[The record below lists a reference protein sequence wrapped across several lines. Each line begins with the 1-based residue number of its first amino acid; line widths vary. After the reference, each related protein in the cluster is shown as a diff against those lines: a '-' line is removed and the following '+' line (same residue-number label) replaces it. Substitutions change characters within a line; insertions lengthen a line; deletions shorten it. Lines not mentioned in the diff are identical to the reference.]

1 MKDGEERARERKTGE
16 DGVLCRGSG
25 LCKDLEGHAVGCFP
39 VAGAEE
45 RSCRGRGV
53 RARWG
58 DGQRPARR
66 PLVTLLRSTDVV
78 QNPGRF

>member
-1 MKDGEERARERKTGE
+1 MVKKEPESERRERMAFC
-16 DGVLCRGSG
+16 CRGSG

-45 RSCRGRGV
+45 RACRGRGV
-53 RARWG
+53 RASWG